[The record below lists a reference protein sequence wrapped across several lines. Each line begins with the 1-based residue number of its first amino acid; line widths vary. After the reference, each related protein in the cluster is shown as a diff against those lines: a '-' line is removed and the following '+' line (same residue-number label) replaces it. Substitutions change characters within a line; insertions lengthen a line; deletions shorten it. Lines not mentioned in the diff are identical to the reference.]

1 MINTI
6 KILVFD
12 DVELLD
18 FCGPLEVF
26 SVTGYFM
33 DEGKLDVS
41 TIAFKEKIIVSKS
54 KIEIIPNGVID
65 DGEIDLLVIPGGM
78 GTRPIIN
85 DKATLENIDKLI
97 KKSKIIATVCTGA
110 LILAKLGY
118 LKGMT
123 VITHKIGIKELKE
136 LDPTINVDES
146 KRFIDHDKI
155 ITSAG
160 ISAGIDMSL
169 YLVEKFFGQS
179 LRKTVAEYMEYRN

>member
-26 SVTGYFM
+26 SVAGYFL

-41 TIAFKEKIIVSKS
+41 TVAFKEKIIVSKS

-78 GTRPIIN
+78 GTRPIIK
-85 DKATLENIDKLI
+85 DKTTLENIDKLI
-97 KKSKIIATVCTGA
+97 NKSKIIATVCTGA

-118 LKGMT
+118 LKGLT
-123 VITHKIGIKELKE
+123 VITHKNGIKELKE
-136 LDPTINVDES
+136 IDPSINIDEG

-169 YLVEKFFGQS
+169 YLVEKYFGQS
-179 LRKTVAEYMEYRN
+179 FMKTVAEYMEYRY